1 MITEEVQEAKELL
14 EGREFVSYLEAY

>member
-14 EGREFVSYLEAY
+14 EGKEFVKTLEVY